1 MAAKKKAASSGSDRG
16 AKMKADA
23 AKAKSTKKAQEQ
35 ATRASNFYNMP
46 AAQKKAAQ
54 GTSVRGAF
62 TTGNRVLPN
71 SYGVSGQYLASGAT
85 TRRGIDQAKRKDAK
99 KVANAKKVAKGKR

>member
-1 MAAKKKAASSGSDRG
+1 MAAKKKASMGSDRG
-16 AKMKADA
+16 AQMKADA

-35 ATRASNFYNMP
+35 ATRASNVYNMP

-71 SYGVSGQYLASGAT
+71 SYGVSGQYVASGAT
-85 TRRGIDQAKRKDAK
+85 TRHGIDQAKRADAK
-99 KVANAKKVAKGKR
+99 KTANAMKVAKNKK